1 MRKLD
6 IGLDVD
12 DVLLECT
19 PYAVRLANEKY
30 KMNPPLSVEEIKK
43 WGGNGERGDVI
54 LEYFNDEEFYRT
66 QPIIPGAKE
75 FVQKLSKIANVYFVT
90 AINPEFMSLRAMRLM
105 EEFPEVPPQN
115 IILTS
120 SKSVV
125 TLDVLLDDG
134 PHNILQTIAKF
145 PVLNRKPWNQNITGC
160 LSINNYD
167 DFFVILEA
175 IQNSLKPTE
184 PVDGNSIIALVG
196 PSGSGKTAIAEKLC
210 ENNGY
215 YKTTP
220 YTTRSPRENE
230 DKKAYH
236 FISMDEFL
244 EAKKNGEFFETTM
257 YAGCGYGT
265 KKEDLKALLEKG
277 NVVIPIDI
285 TGAMTFKAHFKNV
298 RTVFIKRDREKL
310 LESLLERNVP
320 NKDKVNRII
329 SLETELRNQE
339 LCDFVID
346 NNKSIEYAA
355 NTIKSLLKNE

>member
-75 FVQKLSKIANVYFVT
+75 FVKKLSKIANVYFVT

-115 IILTS
+115 IVLTS

-125 TLDVLLDDG
+125 TLDILLDDG

-145 PVLNRKPWNQNITGC
+145 PVLNRKPWNQHITGC

-184 PVDGNSIIALVG
+184 PVIEGNAIIALVG
-196 PSGSGKTAIAEKLC
+196 PSGTGKTAIAEEVCKD
-210 ENNGY
+210 ENY
-215 YKTTP
+215 LKITP
-220 YTTRSPRENE
+220 YTTRLPRENE
-230 DKKAYH
+230 PKDAYH
-236 FISMDEFL
+236 FITMEEFL

-265 KKEDLKALLEKG
+265 KKEDLKNLLEKG
-277 NVVIPIDI
+277 NVVVPIDI
-285 TGAMTFKAHFKNV
+285 TGAMTFKANFPNV
-298 RTVFIKRDREKL
+298 RTVFIKRSREKL
-310 LESLLERNVP
+310 LEALLERNVS

-329 SLETELRNQE
+329 CLETELRNQE
-339 LCDFVID
+339 LCDYVLD
-346 NNKSIEYAA
+346 NNKTIEAA
-355 NTIKSLLKNE
+355 AEEIRKLI